1 MARVLDGIEAFFDQ
15 LAGVDPLPAFLAILC
30 QLARLASTSQ
40 AWRNVL
46 VAAYPA
52 QSVPRRSILGAY
64 LAGIGINAIIPVR
77 AGDAV
82 RVVLAHRAIPESTY
96 TTVISSTLVL
106 SIFDI
111 TAATALLVWAIVTLD
126 ALPGI
131 SQLPRLPS
139 FDFAWLLDRPLAAE
153 LVLAAVFIALV
164 LLAIWIHGHVID
176 FFDRVKQAFAVVRDP
191 PAYFGSVAIWQAMD
205 WSLRLVTIWFMFDA
219 FDIPQSL
226 QNVLVVQVSSSLATL
241 VPLTPGG
248 IGTEQAFLLYVFGG
262 AVPGAQ
268 LLAFS
273 VGMRLT
279 LLATNIVAGFSAIG
293 LTLKTF
299 RYSEALEGSKRKPA
313 RADQDGPAL

>member
-15 LAGVDPLPAFLAILC
+15 LAAVDPLPAFLAVLC

-40 AWRNVL
+40 AWRNIL
-46 VAAYPA
+46 VAAYPE
-52 QSVPRRSILGAY
+52 QSVRRRSILGAY

-164 LLAIWIHGHVID
+164 VLAIWIHGHVID
-176 FFDRVKQAFAVVRDP
+176 FSDRVKQAFAVVRDP
-191 PAYFGSVAIWQAMD
+191 PAYFGSVAIWQAAD
-205 WSLRLVTIWFMFDA
+205 WSLRLVTVWFMLDA
-219 FDIPQSL
+219 FDIPQSV

-241 VPLTPGG
+241 IPLTPGG

-273 VGMRLT
+273 VGMRLM
-279 LLATNIVAGFSAIG
+279 LLATNVVAGFSAIG

-299 RYSEALEGSKRKPA
+299 RYSEALEGSKRKPPHV
-313 RADQDGPAL
+313 DHDGPAL

>member
-15 LAGVDPLPAFLAILC
+15 LAAVDPLPAFLAVLC

-40 AWRNVL
+40 AWRNIL
-46 VAAYPA
+46 VAAYPD

-82 RVVLAHRAIPESTY
+82 RVVLAHRAIPESSY

-131 SQLPRLPS
+131 SQLPRLPG
-139 FDFAWLLDRPLAAE
+139 FDFAWLLDRPLAAV
-153 LVLAAVFIALV
+153 LVLAALFIALV
-164 LLAIWIHGHVID
+164 VLAIWIHGHVID
-176 FFDRVKQAFAVVRDP
+176 FWDRVKQAFAVVRNP

-241 VPLTPGG
+241 IPLTPGG

-273 VGMRLT
+273 VGMRLM
-279 LLATNIVAGFSAIG
+279 LLATNVVAGFSAIG

-299 RYSEALEGSKRKPA
+299 RYSEALEGPKRKPA
-313 RADQDGPAL
+313 HVDHDGPAL